1 LVAARNSTIL
11 TGVAAAAFLG
21 PFTQTV
27 YTPSLLELQ
36 EYFRVNTV
44 MVNLTISLF
53 TAILALS
60 NFVVGPAADI
70 WGRRAVLLPGLAIFC
85 LGSLLCLFADSYSLF
100 LAGRAVQAMGIST
113 ALLVAPTVIG
123 DIYPPAERAQAMN
136 VYQTVTFLGPVFGP
150 VIGGLIAAHLRWQ
163 WAFALLALAAF
174 AVWLYNFRWLKET
187 KPDAA
192 TPVKISLRTF
202 RGVLANR
209 SALSI
214 VLIGFSQ
221 FYGYYVFLVFLPGLL
236 ASLFELSTA
245 VTGIFFVPLTA
256 GILAGIYVGRQWQRY
271 WSRTRILSAGSLGI
285 GFDVF
290 ALWLTLV
297 AGVVNIPLLV
307 IFLLTY
313 GVLLGCSLPVQSTIL
328 VNLFTE
334 EKGTAVGLYNFFRFA
349 GAAIGPLTGGLIEM
363 TLGVNAVIL
372 NVAALLGIAAWIVHK
387 NLYDPFD
394 RPPLTAD

>member
-1 LVAARNSTIL
+1 LVAAKNSTIL
-11 TGVAAAAFLG
+11 TGVAVAAFLG

-53 TAILALS
+53 TAILAVS
-60 NFVVGPAADI
+60 NFVVGPAADV
-70 WGRRAVLLPGLAIFC
+70 WGRRAVLLPGLVVFC
-85 LGSLLCLFADSYSLF
+85 LGSLLCLFSESYALF

-123 DIYPPAERAQAMN
+123 DIYAPTERAQAMN

-150 VIGGLIAAHLRWQ
+150 VVGGLIAANLHWQ
-163 WAFALLALAAF
+163 WAFGLLAVAAI
-174 AVWLYNFRWLKET
+174 AVWLYNLRWLRET
-187 KPDAA
+187 KPHTA
-192 TPVKISLRTF
+192 TPVKINLRTF

-221 FYGYYVFLVFLPGLL
+221 FYGYYIFLVFLPELL
-236 ASLFELSTA
+236 ASLFALSTA

-256 GILAGIYVGRQWQRY
+256 GILAGIYVGRHWQRH
-271 WSRTRILSAGSLGI
+271 WSRTRILSASSFGISL
-285 GFDVF
+285 DVF
-290 ALWLTLV
+290 ALWLALV
-297 AGVVNIPLLV
+297 AGVVNTPLLV
-307 IFLLTY
+307 IFLLAY

-328 VNLFTE
+328 VNLFTK
-334 EKGTAVGLYNFFRFA
+334 EKGTAVGLYNFFRFT
-349 GAAIGPLTGGLIEM
+349 GAAIGPITGGLIAM
-363 TLGVNAVIL
+363 TLGVNAVFL
-372 NVAALLGIAAWIVHK
+372 NVAVLLGVAAWIVHK
-387 NLYDPFD
+387 NLYDPFE
-394 RPPLTAD
+394 RPG

>member
-1 LVAARNSTIL
+1 MVAAKNSTIL

-70 WGRRAVLLPGLAIFC
+70 WGRRAVLLPGLAVFC
-85 LGSLLCLFADSYSLF
+85 LGSLLCLFADSYWLF
-100 LAGRAVQAMGIST
+100 LGGRAVQAMGIST

-123 DIYPPAERAQAMN
+123 DIYVPAARAQAMN

-150 VIGGLIAAHLRWQ
+150 VIGGLIAANLRWQ
-163 WAFALLALAAF
+163 WAFALLVLATF

-256 GILAGIYVGRQWQRY
+256 GILAGIYLGRQWQQY
-271 WSRTRILSAGSLGI
+271 WSRTRILSASSLEI
-285 GFDVF
+285 SVDVF

-307 IFLLTY
+307 AFLLIY

-328 VNLFTE
+328 VNLFTN
-334 EKGTAVGLYNFFRFA
+334 EKGTAVGLYNFFRFT
-349 GAAIGPLTGGLIEM
+349 GAAIGPITGGLIEM
-363 TLGVNAVIL
+363 TLGVNAVFL
-372 NVAALLGIAAWIVHK
+372 NVAALLGIAAWIVQK

-394 RPPLTAD
+394 R